1 MNRLFTVVNYL
12 KLFSSVGNCTVR
24 IQTCIFSLDH
34 RKEVSKSIH
43 PIVHEDL
50 NKTLYQKR
58 SMKEILVDY
67 SKEFLLLNELN
78 SMRIH
83 REIEELAKL
92 DVNHTHMIEK
102 DRLNRSEK
110 VFQAFRPEVSNEENS
125 RSIPIE
131 KKINLEQSKKKSR
144 RLQVD
149 SIRDVSFHN
158 LRFSTDEISHHL
170 DYFDYSK

>member
-12 KLFSSVGNCTVR
+12 KLFSSIGNCTVR

-34 RKEVSKSIH
+34 RKEVSKWIH

-50 NKTLYQKR
+50 NKTLYRKC

-67 SKEFLLLNELN
+67 SREFLLLNELI

-83 REIEELAKL
+83 REIEESIKF
-92 DVNHTHMIEK
+92 DVDHMHTIEK
-102 DRLNRSEK
+102 DRLARSEK
-110 VFQAFRPEVSNEENS
+110 VFRAFQQEVLNEENS

-131 KKINLEQSKKKSR
+131 KKMNWRREREKQIKTFTGGFDSR
-144 RLQVD
+144 C
-149 SIRDVSFHN
+149 I
-158 LRFSTDEISHHL
+158 IS
-170 DYFDYSK
+170 